1 MSSSTRRADESDVAA
16 IVTAVIGEPP
26 ERVTALGSGVT
37 SEGWRAE
44 TSDGPLAVLVEL
56 PDESRPVHARGTPAN
71 FESRHALLDRLHP
84 LDGRVP
90 RPLATNRSEGV
101 DDPLEG
107 ALAWAVTELSEGT
120 PFRQA
125 GSPAEAAR
133 DLGGLLARLHALPVE
148 RYGMLEQ
155 TREALRG
162 VADGL
167 AEGILSRWPGLWPF
181 DGAPLVA
188 HPIVKVAPA
197 LLAELSA
204 LREQLLRYA
213 EVDVVAVCHLDL
225 HGEHIL
231 VSRGRLSGLFD
242 FGDACIVP
250 PAFDIASFAG
260 HNGWPLA
267 EALVEGYESNRIM
280 REVKLVEAHQ
290 LAVALALQKVGKHTI
305 YPDEVRMARALAFL
319 EQTLPLALRR
329 DA

>member
-1 MSSSTRRADESDVAA
+1 MPPRTRRAGEDDVAA
-16 IVTAVIGEPP
+16 IVVAVTGVRP
-26 ERVTALGSGVT
+26 ERVTRLGSGVT
-37 SEGWRAE
+37 TEGWRAD
-44 TSDGPLAVLVEL
+44 TGTGPLAVLVDL
-56 PDESRPVHARGTPAN
+56 PDESRPAHASGTPAGY
-71 FESRHALLDRLHP
+71 ESRHALLERLHP

-90 RPLATNRSEGV
+90 RPLATNRSEGIE
-101 DDPLEG
+101 DPLGG
-107 ALAWAVTELSEGT
+107 ARSWAVTELSEGE
-120 PFRQA
+120 PFHEA

-188 HPIVKVAPA
+188 HPIVKAAPA
-197 LLAELSA
+197 LLGELSA

-231 VSRGRLSGLFD
+231 VRDGRLSGLFD

-250 PAFDIASFAG
+250 PAFDIASFAH
-260 HNGWPLA
+260 HNGWPLT

-280 REVKLVEAHQ
+280 REVRLAEAQQ
-290 LAVALALQKVGKHTI
+290 LAVALALQKVGKYTI
-305 YPDEVRMARALAFL
+305 YPDEMRMARALAFL
-319 EQTLPLALRR
+319 QQTLPLALRR

>member
-1 MSSSTRRADESDVAA
+1 MSPRTRRAGESDVAA
-16 IVTAVIGEPP
+16 IVTAVVGDPP

-37 SEGWRAE
+37 TEGWRAD
-44 TSDGPLAVLVEL
+44 TGDGPLAVLVDL
-56 PDESRPVHARGTPAN
+56 PNESRPVHARGASAGY
-71 FESRHALLDRLHP
+71 EARHALLERLHP

-90 RPLATNRSEGV
+90 RPLATNRSEGI
-101 DDPLEG
+101 DDPLGG
-107 ALAWAVTELSEGT
+107 ALSWAVTELSQGT
-120 PFRQA
+120 PFHEA
-125 GSPAEAAR
+125 GSPVEAAR

-167 AEGILSRWPGLWPF
+167 VEGILSRWPGLWPF
-181 DGAPLVA
+181 DGAPLLA
-188 HPIVKVAPA
+188 HPVVKVAPA

-213 EVDVVAVCHLDL
+213 DVDHVAVCHLDL

-231 VSRGRLSGLFD
+231 VREGRLSGLFD

-250 PAFDIASFAG
+250 PAFDIASFAY
-260 HNGWPLA
+260 HNGWLLV

-280 REVKLVEAHQ
+280 REVRLAEAQQ
-290 LAVALALQKVGKHTI
+290 LAVALALQKVGKYTI
-305 YPDEVRMARALAFL
+305 YPNEARSARALTFL
-319 EQTLPLALRR
+319 EETLPLALRR